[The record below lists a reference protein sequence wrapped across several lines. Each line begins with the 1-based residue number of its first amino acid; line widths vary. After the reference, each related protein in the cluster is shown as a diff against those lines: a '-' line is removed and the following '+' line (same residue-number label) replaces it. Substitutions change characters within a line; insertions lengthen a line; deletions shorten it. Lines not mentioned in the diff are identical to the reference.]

1 MNSLTAPDDLYRIG
15 DKRSLQRLKSV
26 NGARLAGIDMPS
38 VSKFSFAGAN
48 GDTVWGYAARPAGL
62 AGKAPIAFMV
72 HGGPQG
78 TSNNSWSYRWNPA
91 VFAGSG
97 YAVVANDFH
106 GSTGYGQAFTDHQ
119 HRSAAWWEGMCQK
132 LIVQGVPVIL
142 KKKTQ

>member
-78 TSNNSWSYRWNPA
+78 KSNNSWFYRWKPA
-91 VFAGSG
+91 VFAGS
-97 YAVVANDFH
+97 AH
-106 GSTGYGQAFTDHQ
+106 GSAEW
-119 HRSAAWWEGMCQK
+119 RERVS
-132 LIVQGVPVIL
+132 
-142 KKKTQ
+142 

>member
-1 MNSLTAPDDLYRIG
+1 MNSLTARDDLYRIG
-15 DKRSLQRLKSV
+15 DKRSLQRRTSV
-26 NGARLAGIDMPS
+26 NGARRAGIDMPS

-97 YAVVANDFH
+97 YAVVAIDFH
-106 GSTGYGQAFTDHQ
+106 
-119 HRSAAWWEGMCQK
+119 RSEEHTSELQSLMRISYAVFCLQQK
-132 LIVQGVPVIL
+132 
-142 KKKTQ
+142 

>member
-1 MNSLTAPDDLYRIG
+1 
-15 DKRSLQRLKSV
+15 
-26 NGARLAGIDMPS
+26 MPS

-97 YAVVANDFH
+97 YAVVAIDFH
-106 GSTGYGQAFTDHQ
+106 GSTGYGQAFTDSLRGNWGGRAEERREGQ
-119 HRSAAWWEGMCQK
+119 ECVSTFRSRWS
-132 LIVQGVPVIL
+132 PFH
-142 KKKTQ
+142 